1 METLTIMNTEDWNEL
16 IALKDV
22 ISYNPASVS
31 PENMDK
37 FTELFV
43 KTLRGKGEN
52 SVCLEP
58 TNY

>member
-1 METLTIMNTEDWNEL
+1 MLTQMNTEDWNEL

-31 PENMDK
+31 PEKMEK

-43 KTLRGKGEN
+43 QSLSGKGET
-52 SVCLEP
+52 SVFMEP
-58 TNY
+58 SNY

>member
-1 METLTIMNTEDWNEL
+1 MNTEDWNEL

-31 PENMDK
+31 PEKMEK

-43 KTLRGKGEN
+43 QSLSGKGET
-52 SVCLEP
+52 SVFMEP
-58 TNY
+58 SNY